1 MSKPQLLFFY
11 SNKCEHSGKALQYL
25 SNSPLQSRVLKVC
38 IDDRRYAVPDYTHSV
53 PSLLNR
59 ITKQVYVGE
68 AVLALFRANTG
79 LPSSQQTNNRVQR
92 PPPLPLSDVAP
103 SQSSFGEMFSDLKD
117 TPVASTLDSSF
128 QPLMNPQDLARYE
141 SAGQAPKGGFDDV
154 LARMVEARQSDTPV
168 QKRQC

>member
-1 MSKPQLLFFY
+1 MSKPQLLLFY
-11 SNKCEHSGKALQYL
+11 SNKCEHSCKALQYL
-25 SNSPLQSRVLKVC
+25 VHSPLQSRVLKVC
-38 IDDRRYAVPDYTHSV
+38 IDDRRYAVPDCIHSV

-68 AVLALFRANTG
+68 AVLALFRANRA
-79 LPSSQQTNNRVQR
+79 SSQQANNGQR

-103 SQSSFGEMFSDLKD
+103 SQSSFSEMFSDLKD
-117 TPVASTLDSSF
+117 TPAASTLDSSF

-141 SAGQAPKGGFDDV
+141 HAGQAPKGGFDDA
-154 LARMVEARQSDTPV
+154 LARMVEARQSDPPI